1 MCSGAVVVSLI
12 RTQHMT
18 QMPLAEY
25 NHMIEALTSDRADQ
39 TFGIAVLPRR
49 ARRCRSVAN
58 AHGSNTPGK
67 CFSID
72 TVPIT
77 NEISR
82 HRIPAAGLADLSSY
96 PFGRRMG
103 RDAKPENSST
113 AMPRTSNP
121 YNSRNEIVGTT
132 Q

>member
-1 MCSGAVVVSLI
+1 
-12 RTQHMT
+12 
-18 QMPLAEY
+18 MPLAEY

-82 HRIPAAGLADLSSY
+82 DRIPAAGRGDLPSY
-96 PFGRRMG
+96 PFGHWVG
-103 RDAKPENSST
+103 RDAQPENSST
-113 AMPRTSNP
+113 AMSK
-121 YNSRNEIVGTT
+121 NEQSV
-132 Q
+132 QQPK

>member
-1 MCSGAVVVSLI
+1 
-12 RTQHMT
+12 MT
-18 QMPLAEY
+18 KMPLAEY

-49 ARRCRSVAN
+49 SRRCRSVAN
-58 AHGSNTPGK
+58 AHRSNK

-72 TVPIT
+72 TVAIT

-82 HRIPAAGLADLSSY
+82 HRIPAAGLADLPSY

-103 RDAKPENSST
+103 RDAQPENSST
-113 AMPRTSNP
+113 AMSK
-121 YNSRNEIVGTT
+121 NEQSV